1 MQVKNQLAQRNP
13 KSLKVL
19 TLMDKP
25 SGRKVKLQAD
35 KVGLKVPDKFLVGY
49 GLDVKEKMRNLPYI
63 AVFDK
68 DKLKDI

>member
-1 MQVKNQLAQRNP
+1 
-13 KSLKVL
+13 
-19 TLMDKP
+19 MDKP